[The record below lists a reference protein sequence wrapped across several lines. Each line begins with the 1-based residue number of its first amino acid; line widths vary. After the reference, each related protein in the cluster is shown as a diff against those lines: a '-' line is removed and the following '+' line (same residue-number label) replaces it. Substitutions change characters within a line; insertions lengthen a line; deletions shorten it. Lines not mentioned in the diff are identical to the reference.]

1 MRYLKKVQVSAL
13 GGTGTIVDSL
23 VSGSDPATNA
33 PSIRAVNE
41 KLGVNNL
48 LFNGDFFDNLNQ
60 RPLTG
65 MPALE
70 GWNFPSAGGSFY
82 MPGNGI
88 ALIPGTTPEF
98 ISPVVFPSWLMAYD
112 GLVNMPLT
120 LSVEIKNR
128 LNNDEIEILSTTFN
142 EKLEFMQSKNLF
154 ELAPGINLKV
164 GLQSV
169 TYDNY
174 GIGYGLRFYAT
185 GIIPTTYNQIL
196 IRRVKL
202 ESGSTATPF
211 NLSMRDAAIVSVIK
225 SVNASIVAGLK
236 VFEFSGTLPADTSG
250 YVAIEGETG
259 YNLSILAAYCYNV
272 TDAQYYE
279 MAKPDVVGASY
290 YRPTLYAHGNLIRIQ
305 LDATSVTNYASQAYK
320 IFALGWRA

>member
-48 LFNGDFFDNLNQ
+48 MFNGDFTNQ
-60 RPLTG
+60 PNYPTDYFANGWKTENGHPTG
-65 MPALE
+65 VNGFFFAQGSIIDLVSPAFMPNWFSVGDTWKYPYTITVELSIGA
-70 GWNFPSAGGSFY
+70 
-82 MPGNGI
+82 
-88 ALIPGTTPEF
+88 TPTDP
-98 ISPVVFPSWLMAYD
+98 IV
-112 GLVNMPLT
+112 
-120 LSVEIKNR
+120 R
-128 LNNDEIEILSTTFN
+128 
-142 EKLEFMQSKNLF
+142 
-154 ELAPGINLKV
+154 
-164 GLQSV
+164 SV
-169 TYDNY
+169 TY
-174 GIGYGLRFYAT
+174 
-185 GIIPTTYNQIL
+185 TTYAASRVKTIEDLGGGVLLQCNLSNPDNKYMRHIFTTTGAIPDGIY
-196 IRRVKL
+196 IRRIKA
-202 ESGSTATPF
+202 EFGSTATPF
-211 NLSMRDAAIVSVIK
+211 IPSMRDV
-225 SVNASIVAGLK
+225 ASIIAAQELVAGLK

>member
-41 KLGVNNL
+41 KLGADNL
-48 LFNGDFFDNLNQ
+48 LFNGDFICQQEGIKATAFLGWQTQNGAKTSNIGMRFDPGKVIDLYSPFVMPAWASVDGSFSFPFTVSIEYSRVTTGIQTISTSFDSFFEAMQGRNVLEIGDGVNLNIATRVKDQ
-60 RPLTG
+60 
-65 MPALE
+65 
-70 GWNFPSAGGSFY
+70 SA
-82 MPGNGI
+82 I
-88 ALIPGTTPEF
+88 ALY
-98 ISPVVFPSWLMAYD
+98 IS
-112 GLVNMPLT
+112 
-120 LSVEIKNR
+120 
-128 LNNDEIEILSTTFN
+128 ST
-142 EKLEFMQSKNLF
+142 
-154 ELAPGINLKV
+154 A
-164 GLQSV
+164 
-169 TYDNY
+169 
-174 GIGYGLRFYAT
+174 A
-185 GIIPTTYNQIL
+185 IPTGTEYFA
-196 IRRVKL
+196 IRRVKI
-202 ESGSTATPF
+202 ERGSTATPIIP
-211 NLSMRDAAIVSVIK
+211 SMRDAALLS
-225 SVNASIVAGLK
+225 AAQGAVAGLK